1 MKMERAKVTT
11 KIMNKLDGEKYI
23 INERSGDVAVAQI
36 IEKED
41 PIVLGIKNV
50 RITKDNAIC
59 FRVLKDADPEIP
71 EGYYLDN
78 GYLKKDGN
86 LVTEQGRLKFDRIL
100 YSSWPGLL
108 LLSVKEK
115 GGIFGIYSYHIGKDL
130 FTGLAVIPS
139 DSQIVELEDGEIVLY
154 YSQTEKRKI
163 ADEEKEFL
171 ISSGVLF
178 LKYGEVKID
187 SFNQKLKCLLENPI
201 VCKNTIFF
209 NSTKSAQNDTFELV
223 DNRMVWAVNEHDCVP
238 INMECLKRVTYD
250 YVSKGYLLYDGKELI
265 HRILKYKDHCHNF
278 QIPVPDGLDDKY
290 CYLVD
295 ITTTYEHML
304 ITLASDEY
312 EIVKLSVKDTSDRGK
327 VVTIL

>member
-1 MKMERAKVTT
+1 MKIERAKV
-11 KIMNKLDGEKYI
+11 KAIIRNKLDGEKYI
-23 INERSGDVAVAQI
+23 ITERSGDTAIAQI

-50 RITKDNAIC
+50 RITEDNAIC

-71 EGYYLDN
+71 EGFYLDN
-78 GYLKKDGN
+78 GYLKKDGK
-86 LVTEQGRLKFDRIL
+86 LVTEQGSLKFDRIL

-115 GGIFGIYSYHIGKDL
+115 EGIFGIYSYHLGKDL
-130 FTGLAVIPS
+130 FTALGLTPS
-139 DSQIVELEDGEIVLY
+139 NPQLAELENGEIVLY
-154 YSQTEKRKI
+154 YSRTEKRKI
-163 ADEEKEFL
+163 DDEEKEFL
-171 ISSGVLF
+171 ISSGVIF
-178 LKYGEVKID
+178 LKNGIVKYD
-187 SFNQKLKCLLENPI
+187 SFNQKFKCLLENPI
-201 VCKNTIFF
+201 VCKDTIFF
-209 NSTKSAQNDTFELV
+209 NSTKSADDTSELV
-223 DNRMVWAVNEHDCVP
+223 DNKMVWAVNEHDCVP

-265 HRILKYKDHCHNF
+265 HRILKYEDHCHNF
-278 QIPVPDGLDDKY
+278 QIPVPDGLDEKY

-327 VVTIL
+327 IVTLL